1 MVLFLLRVAS
11 MPKEDADTDTANTA
25 PTNTPKKAVP
35 AKPQARLRR
44 RKYGWPIAVVVMLVG
59 SIGAWRYAK
68 SRGEAPIPVQTV
80 KVQRG
85 KVRDFVTSI
94 AAGRVSA
101 KQEATVRAEIA
112 GTVRII
118 HKHRG
123 DLVAVGE
130 PLLTYD
136 ASDLKERLRL
146 AQAAIGITQAQ
157 VKQAQESA
165 GVVETNLARAR
176 KLKESGSIPSAEV
189 ENLEGQS
196 SVALR
201 AVESARAGVG
211 QAMANAQLAV
221 SAVGKTVV
229 RAPFGGRVIDVKTE
243 VGESTVP
250 GAPLVL
256 LADTSVLH
264 VDAEIDEA
272 DLARVRVGMP
282 ADVSLDALPGER
294 VRGKV
299 SSMAPSVGRDLRGGR
314 SVAIDVE
321 LVPEPRLLVGMSA
334 DVDVIV
340 DVRENSLFIPPN
352 AVIGRGADRSVYLVQ
367 GGIAKKR
374 SIDIG
379 ISTWESIEVKGG
391 LAQGDEVISTLA
403 AAKLV
408 DGSRVVTSP
417 APADK

>member
-1 MVLFLLRVAS
+1 MQ
-11 MPKEDADTDTANTA
+11 KEDATTDMATKAEPDSA
-25 PTNTPKKAVP
+25 KKAIP
-35 AKPQARLRR
+35 AKPHARLRR
-44 RKYGWPIAVVVMLVG
+44 RKYGWPIAIVVTLAG
-59 SIGAWRYAK
+59 SVGAWRYAK
-68 SRGEAPIPVQTV
+68 SKGDAPIPVQTV

-123 DLVAVGE
+123 DLVAVGD

-136 ASDLKERLRL
+136 AGDLKERLRL

-165 GVVETNLARAR
+165 GVVETNLTRAR

-189 ENLEGQS
+189 ENLEGQAN
-196 SVALR
+196 VALR
-201 AVESARAGVG
+201 AIESARAGVG

-221 SAVGKTVV
+221 TAVGKTVV
-229 RAPFGGRVIDVKTE
+229 RAPFGGKVIDVKTE
-243 VGESTVP
+243 VGETTTP

-299 SSMAPSVGRDLRGGR
+299 SSMAPSVGRDVRGGR

-334 DVDVIV
+334 DVDIIV

-367 GGIAKKR
+367 GGVAKKR
-374 SIDIG
+374 TIDIG

-408 DGSRVVTSP
+408 DGSRVVTTP
-417 APADK
+417 APTEK